1 MDISIFTE
9 RVRELRGDRSQREVA
24 EGIGITQ
31 QTYGRYEN
39 GARRPDL
46 EIIERMAV
54 FFEVSADYLLGLK
67 NVRTPDYNIQ
77 AASGVTGLSQ
87 ETIEH
92 IWELIGNPMFPEA
105 EYLLNMIIQYI
116 SPGMLINAIKAHDH
130 VMKIYTLRSKLMQKY
145 NKEMNTD
152 LPLSLLDADEY
163 DFAEAQR
170 LGLSD
175 ELEKF
180 ALYFDVTLILY
191 YETQFKEPDSDDEKQ
206 RLIYYAQSK
215 EYAGLQMDLSNLM
228 RTSLERSVVERMR
241 RLEQEL
247 FQRGEYL
254 NDATEEVFGKI
265 CDEILKVN
273 GKDVMGRIHSVKN
286 RSESDESEDS
296 MQSDN
301 NG

>member
-1 MDISIFTE
+1 
-9 RVRELRGDRSQREVA
+9 
-24 EGIGITQ
+24 
-31 QTYGRYEN
+31 
-39 GARRPDL
+39 
-46 EIIERMAV
+46 
-54 FFEVSADYLLGLK
+54 
-67 NVRTPDYNIQ
+67 
-77 AASGVTGLSQ
+77 
-87 ETIEH
+87 
-92 IWELIGNPMFPEA
+92 
-105 EYLLNMIIQYI
+105 
-116 SPGMLINAIKAHDH
+116 
-130 VMKIYTLRSKLMQKY
+130 
-145 NKEMNTD
+145 MNTD

-163 DFAEAQR
+163 DFAEARR

-273 GKDVMGRIHSVKN
+273 GKDVMERIHSVKN

>member
-9 RVRELRGDRSQREVA
+9 RVRELRGERSQREVA

-54 FFEVSADYLLGLK
+54 YFNVSADYLLGLK

-116 SPGMLINAIKAHDH
+116 SPGMIISSIKAHDH
-130 VMKIYTLRSKLMQKY
+130 IMKMYTLRSKMLQKY
-145 NKEMNTD
+145 NKEQNVE
-152 LPLSLLDADEY
+152 LPLSLLKADEY
-163 DFAEAQR
+163 DFAEARR
-170 LGLSD
+170 LGLAD
-175 ELEKF
+175 ELRRF
-180 ALYFDVTLILY
+180 ALFFDITLILY
-191 YETQFKEPDSDDEKQ
+191 YETQFKKPESDTKEEH
-206 RLIYYAQSK
+206 LIYYAQSK
-215 EYAGLQMDLSNLM
+215 EYAGLQMDLSTLM
-228 RTSLERSVVERMR
+228 RTNLERSVIERMR
-241 RLEQEL
+241 DLEREL
-247 FQRGEYL
+247 FRRGEYL
-254 NDATEEVFGKI
+254 NEATEEVFGII
-265 CDEILKVN
+265 CNEILKVN
-273 GKDVMGRIHSVKN
+273 SEDVWERINSVDD
-286 RSESDESEDS
+286 DESEDTAE
-296 MQSDN
+296 
-301 NG
+301 